1 MGKTKELLIEI
12 MRGDE
17 ELGLYDNN
25 TAIGMHTL
33 TDTTTGCN
41 SSRFGKQE
49 TLEEAAEKFA
59 INIQTKAGT
68 MSRENAI
75 EWFKAGAKWQ
85 STRMYTEKD
94 LRDAYNYG
102 IFAVPYGKT
111 FDDWFK
117 ERKK

>member
-17 ELGLYDNN
+17 ELGLYEDITETDN
-25 TAIGMHTL
+25 
-33 TDTTTGCN
+33 
-41 SSRFGKQE
+41 Q
-49 TLEEAAEKFA
+49 
-59 INIQTKAGT
+59 
-68 MSRENAI
+68 
-75 EWFKAGAKWQ
+75 
-85 STRMYTEKD
+85 MYTEND